1 MARRAAK
8 VDANQREVVK
18 ALRKAGATVQ
28 HLHAVGAGCPDLLVG
43 YKGGNHLVEVKDG
56 HKPPSA
62 RKLTPD
68 QVVWH
73 RDWRGSPVHVVKSV
87 TEALAVLGIEPVT
100 DIEHRGKIGEVK

>member
-1 MARRAAK
+1 MGRRAAK
-8 VDANQREVVK
+8 VDANQKQVVK
-18 ALRKAGATVQ
+18 ALRDAGATVQ

-62 RKLTPD
+62 RKLTSD

-73 RDWRGSPVHVVKSV
+73 RDWRGTAHVVKSI

-100 DIEHRGKIGEVK
+100 DIEHRGKIG